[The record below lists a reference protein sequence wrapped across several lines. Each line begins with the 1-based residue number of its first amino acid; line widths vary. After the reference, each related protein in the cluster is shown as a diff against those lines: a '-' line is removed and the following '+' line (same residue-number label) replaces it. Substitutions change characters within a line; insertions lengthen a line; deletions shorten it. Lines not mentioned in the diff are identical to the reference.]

1 MSRKRRDEEEM
12 FDEDSEL
19 SLESQSHLDRLMSLL
34 EDSEIEYV
42 VKKAAN
48 GKTIILDNEVVFRF
62 NHDNEFYKAGECD
75 PFTKIASR
83 F

>member
-62 NHDNEFYKAGECD
+62 NHDNELTAVDK
-75 PFTKIASR
+75 
-83 F
+83 

>member
-48 GKTIILDNEVVFRF
+48 GKSVILDNEVVFRF
-62 NHDNEFYKAGECD
+62 NHDNELTAVDK
-75 PFTKIASR
+75 
-83 F
+83 

>member
-12 FDEDSEL
+12 FDEDSDL

-48 GKTIILDNEVVFRF
+48 GKSIILDNEVVFRF
-62 NHDNEFYKAGECD
+62 NHDNELTAVDK
-75 PFTKIASR
+75 
-83 F
+83 